1 MAASRYEGE
10 IWKEFTGQ
18 DCVSTMSIFEQA
30 EKEGTA
36 LVTLTK
42 KNYNET
48 ISGVSADRDTLAEV
62 EQGYT
67 VILPE
72 KETVLNDWKGTG
84 YLVLNPE
91 TGAGT
96 YRISGGLSGGSTS
109 TAVTI
114 AGVCAVIV
122 LICLLVLLAVGIVNL
137 LVFMYAAALGLAA
150 QAVCALLLLLML
162 ESYGGLAIRISNL
175 KEAVRKQAAGDASQ
189 EEYILWEFLMSAA
202 EIAVAVGLM
211 AVFAYIEGRPSKGET
226 ESGGGKDQGNG
237 SGSED
242 SGGSG
247 NGNGSGDS
255 GGSGTG
261 SGSGSEGNG
270 SGNGDSGGS
279 GSGSGGKD
287 SGSGDSGGSGS
298 GGGKDQG
305 NGSEDSGGSGTGS
318 SGSDTA
324 SALGKKA
331 LKHPLNRHMPSKVAQ
346 QFEYMSEIDI
356 NNYLKDV
363 SFFNKSWTEGQVVEA
378 LNYGYQEAINKGVST
393 GKYSFI
399 YGGEKVTV
407 YLNEGA
413 FSTGYGHNVCTY
425 EDIVGS
431 KGR

>member
-42 KNYNET
+42 QNYNET
-48 ISGVSADRDTLAEV
+48 ISRVSADRDTLAEV

-175 KEAVRKQAAGDASQ
+175 TEAVRKQAAGDASQ

-211 AVFAYIEGRPSKGET
+211 AVFAYIEGRPSKGEGET
-226 ESGGGKDQGNG
+226 GSGGEKDQGNG

-270 SGNGDSGGS
+270 SGDSGGS
-279 GSGSGGKD
+279 GSGSGSGSGGKD
-287 SGSGDSGGSGS
+287 TGSGDSGGSGT
-298 GGGKDQG
+298 GG
-305 NGSEDSGGSGTGS
+305 NGSVSGDSGGSGG
-318 SGSDTA
+318 SGSKYLEQLDNLSENKINHIINGSKNSNHGWERLVSDKNWSDIKGIIAEVMDTGMEGPYK
-324 SALGKKA
+324 SVFSKKA
-331 LKHPLNRHMPSKVAQ
+331 IING
-346 QFEYMSEIDI
+346 FE
-356 NNYLKDV
+356 
-363 SFFNKSWTEGQVVEA
+363 VE
-378 LNYGYQEAINKGVST
+378 
-393 GKYSFI
+393 
-399 YGGEKVTV
+399 VTYV
-407 YLNEGA
+407 KLSDGTIRISDAWVN
-413 FSTGYGHNVCTY
+413 H
-425 EDIVGS
+425 
-431 KGR
+431 